1 MRKLILM
8 YSLIISFLLISC
20 NSNQKTDN
28 NQQNESVIKSEIN
41 DDSKE
46 IPFSIAEHYFVK
58 NNYDKTGVLKITT
71 QEEFD
76 EIFRAAAVMGKDG
89 LPTKID
95 FSSSY
100 IIAVIGETSNK
111 EPKIKIN
118 DLKQNGDSLF
128 LDYSITENKE
138 VSYTTKPTEILIL
151 DNKYQGIIK
160 SDKKITQLTE

>member
-1 MRKLILM
+1 MRKLVLM

-20 NSNQKTDN
+20 NSNQKADN

-76 EIFRAAAVMGKDG
+76 EIFGAAAVMGKDG

-118 DLKQNGDSLF
+118 DLKQKGDSLF

-151 DNKYQGIIK
+151 ENKYQGIIK
-160 SDKKITQLTE
+160 ADKK